1 MQRTLTLYPVGA
13 SNQHALMQN
22 NRRWDRFKCHEHGL
36 APTLRMARESSE
48 VKLLQNQDLRP
59 RARVLRGYKSS
70 LERGTRLSDS
80 ELQAQHNHGY
90 DENLGG
96 LLNISPPNLN

>member
-1 MQRTLTLYPVGA
+1 
-13 SNQHALMQN
+13 MQN
-22 NRRWDRFKCHEHGL
+22 NRRWDRFKCHEHAL

-70 LERGTRLSDS
+70 LEDGTRVSDS

-90 DENLGG
+90 DENSGD
-96 LLNISPPNLN
+96 LLNISSPNEIEAHEAYP

>member
-1 MQRTLTLYPVGA
+1 
-13 SNQHALMQN
+13 
-22 NRRWDRFKCHEHGL
+22 
-36 APTLRMARESSE
+36 MARESSE

-70 LERGTRLSDS
+70 LEHGTRVSDS

-90 DENLGG
+90 GENSGDP
-96 LLNISPPNLN
+96 LNISSPNKIEAHEAYP